1 MSNDIPSSRSSA
13 TSSRSCKALRK
24 RVKCQ
29 QIEHDGAV
37 DDDDNT
43 EEGPPRPLPKS
54 DYKSIYKW
62 WNDEYRLAAVCV
74 VGAIVLGI
82 IFKHYDRQP
91 IPQLMNGDLD
101 FDVIIVAMFTCVR
114 VAMSGIVETS
124 ISQSAWIWVSEARQ
138 RRTNNSRARLE
149 DFKIYDEASRGLW
162 GSLYLLWRLRGRH
175 LACIGALIIILVH
188 GLEASSQQLYRT
200 TLSLGALTRVIPAL
214 NVSTKAAVYSGI
226 LSVDVKNLD
235 LECSGVNCT
244 WPIVPTLAVCGECNP
259 LDIRTICIDKS
270 QTCRYSLP
278 RGTSVEISRNAPTTE
293 RFKTSASEG
302 IMHRMNSTTQTYIS
316 VFDVLWVMK
325 SKRETKSIAQECAL
339 WFCMKSFNFT
349 ITESQLKQKLTMSW
363 NTTRF
368 ELGNSAHGDEYVF
381 VDIPAKDM
389 NVAPESRYSISKKAL
404 AALRRFVD
412 PLVETTYE
420 KQYTIINFSSDWAEG
435 IYNAREKLPEW
446 IGRFSISLTNEVR
459 LHGEIRDK
467 DRHRYTGRAYEMV
480 QVIMVDWL
488 WMLFPTGLI
497 IISIYY
503 LLHTIIRGARDGIS
517 VWKSDSLPML
527 FCRIDASILAKV
539 GDGMDVPNGLDVAV
553 GNVNVC
559 LLRED
564 DGDWV
569 FKPIESEESS
579 SSSSSSSSEFDS
591 D

>member
-1 MSNDIPSSRSSA
+1 MSNHIPSSRSSA
-13 TSSRSCKALRK
+13 TSSRSCETLRR
-24 RVKCQ
+24 RVKFQ

-43 EEGPPRPLPKS
+43 EEGLPRPLPKS

-62 WNDEYRLAAVCV
+62 WNDEYRLVAVCV

-82 IFKHYDRQP
+82 IFKNYDGQP
-91 IPQLMNGDLD
+91 TPQLMHGDLD

-138 RRTNNSRARLE
+138 RRTNDSRARLE

-175 LACIGALIIILVH
+175 LACIGALIVIIVH
-188 GLEASSQQLYRT
+188 GLEASSQQLYRYEGQPR
-200 TLSLGALTRVIPAL
+200 LSLDKPEV
-214 NVSTKAAVYSGI
+214 AAPERS
-226 LSVDVKNLD
+226 DF
-235 LECSGVNCT
+235 
-244 WPIVPTLAVCGECNP
+244 
-259 LDIRTICIDKS
+259 
-270 QTCRYSLP
+270 LP

-293 RFKTSASEG
+293 RFKTAASDG
-302 IMHRMNSTTQTYIS
+302 IIHRMNSTTQTYIS
-316 VFDVLWVMK
+316 VFDVLWVLK

-381 VDIPAKDM
+381 VDVPVEDM

-446 IGRFSISLTNEVR
+446 IDRFSISLTNEVR

-503 LLHTIIRGARDGIS
+503 LSHTIIRGARDGIS

-569 FKPIESEESS
+569 FKPIESESSS
-579 SSSSSSSSEFDS
+579 SSSSSSSSESDS
-591 D
+591 E

>member
-1 MSNDIPSSRSSA
+1 MSNDAPYSRSSA
-13 TSSRSCKALRK
+13 TSYRPRETLRK
-24 RVKCQ
+24 RLRLQ

-62 WNDEYRLAAVCV
+62 WNDEYRLVAVCV
-74 VGAIVLGI
+74 IGALVLGI
-82 IFKHYDRQP
+82 IFKNYDKQP
-91 IPQLMNGDLD
+91 IPQLMHGNLD

-114 VAMSGIVETS
+114 VAMSGIVESS

-138 RRTNNSRARLE
+138 RRTNDSRARLE

-175 LACIGALIIILVH
+175 LACIGALIVILVH
-188 GLEASSQQLYRT
+188 GLEASSQQLYQYEGQPREI
-200 TLSLGALTRVIPAL
+200 LDEPKV
-214 NVSTKAAVYSGI
+214 AAPERSDLGI
-226 LSVDVKNLD
+226 LSVDVKNLN

-259 LDIRTICIDKS
+259 LDMRTMCTDKT

-278 RGTSVEISRNAPTTE
+278 MGTSVEISRNAPTTE
-293 RFKTSASEG
+293 RFRTAASEG
-302 IMHRMNSTTQTYIS
+302 TIHHINSTTRTYIS

-325 SKRETKSIAQECAL
+325 SKRETQSVATECAL
-339 WFCMKSFNFT
+339 WFCMKSYNFT
-349 ITESQLKQKLTMSW
+349 IIESQFHQELIKSW

-368 ELGNSAHGDEYVF
+368 ELSNSAHGDEYVF
-381 VDIPAKDM
+381 VDVPGDM
-389 NVAPESRYSISKKAL
+389 NVAPESRYSISRKAL

-446 IGRFSISLTNEVR
+446 INRFSISLTNEVR
-459 LHGEIRDK
+459 LHGEVRDK
-467 DRHRYTGRAYEMV
+467 DRHRYSGRAYETV
-480 QVIMVDWL
+480 QVIVVDWL

-497 IISIYY
+497 MISIYH
-503 LLHTIIRGARDGIS
+503 LFHTIIRGARDGIS

-539 GDGMDVPNGLDVAV
+539 GDGMDVPNGLDEAV
-553 GNVNVC
+553 GDVKVC
-559 LLRED
+559 LWRED

-579 SSSSSSSSEFDS
+579 SSSESDS